1 MMRALPV
8 FKVVVLPVLLALGV
22 AIEGAGG
29 VASEDPQHAQ
39 PVPAAGP
46 HATKALQLRAG
57 FCQNSRGQCPV
68 SHFSDHKRL
77 AGNDA
82 SGSLPDYARQEEGSD
97 IQQFMNVRDGATSIR
112 QGADT
117 AMRRPEEI
125 SRWFSQTSDAVLAEI
140 SAVERAAAG
149 RATSNEFKS
158 TLTDARPATVRTT
171 GVSGTPRRHHRGSS
185 RA

>member
-1 MMRALPV
+1 M
-8 FKVVVLPVLLALGV
+8 
-22 AIEGAGG
+22 
-29 VASEDPQHAQ
+29 
-39 PVPAAGP
+39 
-46 HATKALQLRAG
+46 KALQLA
-57 FCQNSRGQCPV
+57 SRVLPRIV
-68 SHFSDHKRL
+68 
-77 AGNDA
+77 AA
-82 SGSLPDYARQEEGSD
+82 SVPYRIFPTTSGWPEMMHLGSLPDYARQEEGSD

-171 GVSGTPRRHHRGSS
+171 GVSGAATSS
-185 RA
+185 SW